1 MEGFRILS
9 MVGLLIYGVQGAPLS
24 VVISPSVGEISVADS
39 KFFMCTVS
47 GDVASIA
54 WFDPRGVAIESSDR
68 VSVSRQENEVALT
81 IYRVTVDD
89 AGVYKCVASAT
100 DGTTGEGTVIVSIYQ
115 RVTFKEAR
123 SPQEF
128 KEGDDAIVECHVI
141 SSPEPAVMW
150 KFNERNVMMKK
161 DARFSLLSNN
171 YLQIRGIRKSDEG
184 VYRCEGRILAR
195 GEIDYRDIRVLVNV
209 APTVRVRQNAV
220 NATADRGE
228 NARLVCTADG
238 FPEPIIT
245 WTRNGEVLEVSDK
258 YALRANG
265 SELVVK
271 NVAKGD
277 DGEYLCSA
285 ENKVGEQDAEVTL
298 KVFVKPEITYLE
310 NKTTSE
316 LEEQIVLTCE
326 SEGEP
331 LPTITWR
338 RVSDQHVFRQGQ
350 QASWTRPITRQT
362 LEGRIEV
369 RSYAKVSSLTL
380 RDVQYTDAGE
390 YMCIANNNVG
400 QASAAMHLDVAY
412 GPKFAGEKVTYHSWP
427 NNAVNVTCEVLAN
440 PKAAVSWS
448 RDGQPIPSANLTNV
462 IVHSFPGFSVL
473 EITPESQSD
482 FGSYNCVAVNNIA
495 SESKEFV
502 LVEAALP
509 SAPQSVKATAVY
521 STSAEITLEEPDYTG
536 GVPILTYTVRVRPA
550 NGLSEW
556 TSYYFGG
563 SENTVKVTNLEPNT
577 QYMAEVSARNGVG
590 DGPFTK
596 PTLFYTEPIREPSP
610 PKVHGSVGST
620 GNSYVISWVSQD
632 DGGSP
637 IQHYLVKHRPVDGSA
652 EWLEQRAPSTSK
664 HAMLSSLKWNTEYEV
679 HVRAINKEGDSD
691 PAEHRFTT
699 QPKPTANAGDDGDSG
714 ILRAAGGMGTG
725 AIIGIVIV
733 IFLILL
739 VAIDVTCYFL
749 KKCGLLM
756 CITVSLCG
764 KAGPSGKGAADPEQG
779 KASYSKEESKEPI
792 VEVKTEEE
800 ATANHEDGGPASE
813 PTETTPLTQPERN
826 ADTAVTVIADPI
838 PSGNAGTATT
848 TTNSEAYVTAG
859 SSPASEIAPTASAE
873 KVSTASA
880 ASLAKIK
887 TNAPASPTVAAATG
901 ATSSSE
907 PKPGDP
913 SSIKTSAASPGG
925 KNAAAAAAAA
935 ASPTTSAAPEQEK
948 PKSHPR
954 APSSGSPVVTAATP
968 SPKSRSAPRP
978 PGAAQAGAASPVAAT
993 AVAVGAGGA
1002 TPAQAAPTAEK
1013 KADTPK
1019 EDGAATTAPP
1029 AASPVVNHS
1038 TGGTNAAASPAK
1050 PPVATAAAASAA
1062 GQAPKPEKPA
1072 EANAGPKKDV
1082 KAEEP
1087 SGGKSS
1093 AAGAG
1098 GGGGGGGD
1106 RDGPVDG
1113 LGELDLARDVFAALA
1128 AAGETKSPAKEE
1140 PSETVTA
1147 PPAPE
1152 VKADDVE
1159 LKTVPN
1165 EAIQPVAN
1173 QNESKA

>member
-1 MEGFRILS
+1 
-9 MVGLLIYGVQGAPLS
+9 
-24 VVISPSVGEISVADS
+24 
-39 KFFMCTVS
+39 
-47 GDVASIA
+47 
-54 WFDPRGVAIESSDR
+54 
-68 VSVSRQENEVALT
+68 LT
-81 IYRVTVDD
+81 
-89 AGVYKCVASAT
+89 
-100 DGTTGEGTVIVSIYQ
+100 E

-245 WTRNGEVLEVSDK
+245 WTRSIHPVMKSSPERDGHLSQHPGHSVSHRDVPK
-258 YALRANG
+258 
-265 SELVVK
+265 K
-271 NVAKGD
+271 IKGD
-277 DGEYLCSA
+277 MGDKEATNVQTNFHSLYFL
-285 ENKVGEQDAEVTL
+285 
-298 KVFVKPEITYLE
+298 KPEITYLE

-350 QASWTRPITRQT
+350 QT

-563 SENTVKVTNLEPNT
+563 SEIWNYENTVKVTNLEPNT

-637 IQHYLVKHRPVDGSA
+637 IQHYLVKHRVDGSA

-699 QPKPTANAGDDGDSG
+699 QPKPTANAENAPPTE
-714 ILRAAGGMGTG
+714 AAGGMGTG

-1013 KADTPK
+1013 
-1019 EDGAATTAPP
+1019 
-1029 AASPVVNHS
+1029 
-1038 TGGTNAAASPAK
+1038 
-1050 PPVATAAAASAA
+1050 AAASAA

-1098 GGGGGGGD
+1098 GGGGGGGGD

-1128 AAGETKSPAKEE
+1128 AAGETYASARFPASCPCRAFVPVQKSPAKEE